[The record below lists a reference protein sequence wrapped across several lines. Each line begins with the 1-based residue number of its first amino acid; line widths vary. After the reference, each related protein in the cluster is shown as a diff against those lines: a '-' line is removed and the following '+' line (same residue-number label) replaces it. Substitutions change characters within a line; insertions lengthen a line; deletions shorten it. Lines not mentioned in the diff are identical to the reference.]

1 MPNMTY
7 CAFENTY
14 GEVRQC
20 IELLEEELNEE
31 FTLSTREWEYAQD
44 LAKKAA
50 KLQRLVAELE
60 SRRDQRTSPDGVMR

>member
-50 KLQRLVAELE
+50 KLVELVATVEAWR
-60 SRRDQRTSPDGVMR
+60 SRAGE

>member
-1 MPNMTY
+1 MPNMSY

-20 IELLEEELNEE
+20 IDLLEEELNEE
-31 FTLSTREWEYAQD
+31 HTISQREWEYAQD

-50 KLQRLVAELE
+50 KLIELVAATQAW
-60 SRRDQRTSPDGVMR
+60 RQRSER